1 MFTYAPK
8 GERVHY
14 YLRYIYAA
22 FYRICSHLSGCYATL
37 PRKERLLIFEPH
49 SFLDSGGALRDTPK
63 DGWEGHYLPR
73 DNLEKK
79 SKPACRELINWTRV
93 KHYAFCFNPCL

>member
-1 MFTYAPK
+1 MLRFTAFAATFRDVTQRSP
-8 GERVHY
+8 ERNGCS
-14 YLRYIYAA
+14 YL
-22 FYRICSHLSGCYATL
+22 
-37 PRKERLLIFEPH
+37 PH